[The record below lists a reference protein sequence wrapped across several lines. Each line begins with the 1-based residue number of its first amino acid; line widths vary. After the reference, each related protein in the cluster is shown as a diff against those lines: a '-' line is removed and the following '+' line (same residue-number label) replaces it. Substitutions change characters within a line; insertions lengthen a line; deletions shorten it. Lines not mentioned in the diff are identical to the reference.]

1 MIQLLQR
8 IFAAAA
14 TQAARLVGSV
24 LKALAW
30 ACTSV
35 LRGFPT
41 PLRVLAAKT
50 HWPGSAGVA
59 IWPGLRY
66 LAWLACLVSVLLQ
79 AQGALAQDLTL
90 KRFSLEDQGGVLSI
104 EQASQA
110 LAYQPMNE
118 ALNKGATASVYWI
131 KMVVQPQDAARP
143 LHLRLMPTALDSVEL
158 FIPASAQGS
167 DFVRLELHKRSSQ
180 AHSPLVLAAGVDTLF
195 LRVQTTGLMLVSPK
209 LMTDADSYR
218 SDEAQARLTGGFVTL
233 FLVLLFFT
241 LWTAIQRR
249 DPSIYFFGL
258 NLVAIIFQLLM
269 HFNLPAEWV
278 EINSDTSKFLTRAS
292 NLLNVFTLGL
302 FINSV
307 FHHYGAAKPFKLIAK
322 SAAYLIGGLLSLY
335 LLTRIQYTLT
345 IGLILG
351 ILYTFLAL
359 PLVVY
364 LFYKSLSPKSGIYLG
379 ITALLISAMAL
390 LVTYFEIYNS
400 AFKYIDAVDLI
411 AWRSLLIVPFTIW
424 FIVIESQQARSES
437 AQALVIRTE
446 ALTRAES
453 EKNRRLQQ
461 TEFLSML
468 LHELKTPL
476 TIIQFA
482 TAHLNAPMVDEEVK
496 RKKVLNILQSVEDI
510 NYIIE
515 RCVEFD
521 GAAQDTEPDYEFVK
535 IKDLMNEVLRPI
547 DTTRLIFDLE
557 KDQVIFSDFQFLR
570 IILTNLLT
578 NAIKYSKSDTAVE
591 LTIERIGHEQG
602 DQFVFTV
609 INEIGTDG
617 VPEAEKVFSRYYR
630 AEGAKKKPGVGL
642 GLWLSQTLAQ
652 KISSR
657 LQFSTDGLRV
667 QFLLIV
673 PDHGS
678 K

>member
-1 MIQLLQR
+1 M
-8 IFAAAA
+8 
-14 TQAARLVGSV
+14 GSV

-35 LRGFPT
+35 LRGYPT
-41 PLRVLAAKT
+41 PLSVLVAKT
-50 HWPGSAGVA
+50 HWPGSAGA
-59 IWPGLRY
+59 ANWSGLRY
-66 LAWLACLVSVLLQ
+66 LAWLACLASVLLQ

-104 EQASQA
+104 EQASQS
-110 LAYQPMNE
+110 LAYQPMN
-118 ALNKGATASVYWI
+118 ATLNKGATASVYWI
-131 KMVVQPQDAARP
+131 KMVVRPQDSARP
-143 LHLRLMPTALDSVEL
+143 LNLRLMPTALDKVDL
-158 FIPASAQGS
+158 FVPASVQGS
-167 DFVRLELHKRSSQ
+167 DFVHIEMHERSSQ

-195 LRVQTTGLMLVSPK
+195 LRVQTSGLMLLSPK

-233 FLVLLFFT
+233 FVVLIFFT
-241 LWTAIQRR
+241 LWMATERR
-249 DPSIYFFGL
+249 DPSIYFFFL
-258 NLVAIIFQLLM
+258 NLLAIIFQMLM
-269 HFNLPAEWV
+269 HLNLPGEWV
-278 EINSDTSKFLTRAS
+278 EINSETSKFLTRTS

-302 FINSV
+302 FIDSI
-307 FHHYGAAKPFKLIAK
+307 FHHYGAEKPLKMIAK
-322 SAAYLIGGLLSLY
+322 SAVFLIGSLLFLY
-335 LLTRIQYTLT
+335 LLTRFQYALT
-345 IGLILG
+345 IGLIAG
-351 ILYTFLAL
+351 IFYTFLAL
-359 PLVVY
+359 PWVIY
-364 LFYKSLSPKSGIYLG
+364 LFYKRLSPKSGLYLG
-379 ITALLISAMAL
+379 IFFLLFSVTALSVI
-390 LVTYFEIYNS
+390 YFEIFSNAS
-400 AFKYIDAVDLI
+400 SWIDSVDLLV
-411 AWRSLLIVPFTIW
+411 WRSVLIVPFTIW
-424 FIVIESQQARSES
+424 FIVVVTRKTRSD
-437 AQALVIRTE
+437 AAYTLVIRTE

-547 DTTRLIFDLE
+547 DTGRLIFDLE

-591 LTIERIGHEQG
+591 LTIERMGQEQG

-667 QFLLIV
+667 QFVLIV